1 MTYTVGIDIGG
12 TFTDTVVV
20 DEAGAIGSYKSPT
33 TPGDLLEGVL
43 ANLREAAGDAGL
55 EPGAF
60 LREVERI
67 AHGTTAA
74 TNAFIERR
82 GAKVALLTTRGFE
95 DTIFMQRMLGMT
107 AGLTPSELTD
117 YSLRRVPEPLAPR
130 RLVLGIRERVD
141 WSGAEI
147 GRLREDDVRA
157 AAATLR
163 EEAVEAVAVSYLWSF
178 KNPEHERRTGE
189 ILGEELPGVYVTL
202 SSTLVPRLGE
212 YERTATTLVNAY
224 LGPHIAA
231 YTATLEERL
240 GARVFLLD
248 SSGGVMTPEQA
259 GRAPVRL
266 LLSGPSGGVTASRE
280 LGALL
285 GHENVITFDMGG
297 TSTDVGLIVGGE
309 ALQRHETEAEKYHL
323 LLPMVDVRAIG
334 AGGGSIARVEEGGY
348 LRVGPESAGADP
360 GPACYG
366 RGGTRPT
373 VTDADLVL
381 GILDPDNFLGGRI
394 RLDVEAAREALRRE
408 VADPLGL
415 PVEEAAAGVKR
426 IVDTR
431 MADLLRTV
439 TIERGYD
446 PREFVLHAFGGAGA
460 THAPAFAL
468 EVVDTLLVPASQSV
482 HSALGAASS
491 DVSITAE
498 LAVPMRLSRA
508 GGAAD
513 ADPERVEEVFRELEL
528 RASAGLADQGV
539 PEPARALQR
548 LVEVRFT
555 RQTKALPVPYR
566 GSVETLLEDFLARYA
581 QRYGDEAVPD
591 TAGFELVTFVVAA
604 TGRLPRPQPTRHAPA
619 TDEPRPTA
627 TRRAYD
633 AATSAFA
640 DTPVYDGAALRPRH
654 RLEGPAIVEYPGTT
668 VALLSGQTANVDE
681 LLNIEI
687 RRAP

>member
-1 MTYTVGIDIGG
+1 M
-12 TFTDTVVV
+12 
-20 DEAGAIGSYKSPT
+20 
-33 TPGDLLEGVL
+33 L

-55 EPGAF
+55 ELDAF

-163 EEAVEAVAVSYLWSF
+163 EEGVEAVAVSYLWSF

-189 ILGEELPGVYVTL
+189 ILAEELPGVYVTL

-224 LGPHIAA
+224 LGPRIAA

-334 AGGGSIARVEEGGY
+334 AGGGSVARVEEGGY

-408 VADPLGL
+408 VAEPLGL
-415 PVEEAAAGVKR
+415 SVEEAAAGVKR

-468 EVVDTLLVPASQSV
+468 EVVDTVLVPASQSV

-498 LAVPMRLSRA
+498 LAVPMRLSRD

-513 ADPERVEEVFRELEL
+513 ADPERVEQVFRELER
-528 RASAGLADQGV
+528 RASAGLAEQGV
-539 PEPARALQR
+539 PEAARELHAPR
-548 LVEVRFT
+548 
-555 RQTKALPVPYR
+555 R
-566 GSVETLLEDFLARYA
+566 GAVHAP
-581 QRYGDEAVPD
+581 DEGAPGAVPRL
-591 TAGFELVTFVVAA
+591 GRGAA
-604 TGRLPRPQPTRHAPA
+604 RGLPRPLR
-619 TDEPRPTA
+619 
-627 TRRAYD
+627 
-633 AATSAFA
+633 
-640 DTPVYDGAALRPRH
+640 AALRRRGRPRH
-654 RLEGPAIVEYPGTT
+654 RRVRARHLRRRRDRAAAAAAAGAARGPRPTSRAPRPPAAPTT
-668 VALLSGQTANVDE
+668 P
-681 LLNIEI
+681 
-687 RRAP
+687 RRAPSPTRRSTTAPSCAPATASKAPRSSSTRARPSRSSPARRRASTSS